1 MKEISRVVNSSIQSI
16 ISSRL
21 KGRKAGE
28 AFEDDL
34 LGILLETNSKE
45 IDENGSKEEF
55 GMSIREVI
63 EECKLFYFAGQET
76 TSVLLVWTLIL
87 LSRHP
92 DWQNR
97 AREEVLQTFGT
108 NKPDSDGL
116 NHLKNVSANFKFA
129 YTDTT
134 LKN

>member
-1 MKEISRVVNSSIQSI
+1 MKEISRIVNSSIQSI
-16 ISSRL
+16 ISARL

-28 AFEDDL
+28 GFGDDL

-45 IDENGSKEEF
+45 IDEHGSKEF
-55 GMSIREVI
+55 GMSISEVI

-87 LSRHP
+87 LSRYP
-92 DWQNR
+92 EWQNR

-108 NKPDSDGL
+108 KKPDSDGL
-116 NHLKNVSANFKFA
+116 NHLKIVSANCQFKVCIFIA
-129 YTDTT
+129 IIP
-134 LKN
+134 